1 MLKKLI
7 KDLFVP
13 GPDMAFWGAIAIVTQ
28 EAYEKC
34 LADQASD
41 PANAPGCA
49 VVFDAITTIK
59 EEFLFS
65 TEMTLRMKDEICN

>member
-49 VVFDAITTIK
+49 VVFEAITNIK
-59 EEFLFS
+59 EEFLYS